1 MKNFYLSAKLFVSL
15 CLAGFTNTAYAQNDA
30 PRVVIPLDQGTTE
43 KATVELLDDPFF
55 YSFNDGKPTHWAT
68 AGTVTQLKA
77 GDRYSSDTGFGVGI
91 ETAANVEGYLKQVI
105 DLNRAGKEVVQGDE
119 LECLVHYSTI
129 ESKRLEGPF
138 RLALRWLDASGNEL
152 VSTEKDFINNPD
164 IYFGRMKAY
173 GDLKFRTVCPA
184 GAVKLEFALLVAPG
198 SLVRMDDFSVLRLA
212 DKDKTPLVAILPQYR
227 TMMGEVGQPTTFPI
241 ALQGMHLSA
250 DQTPNFGGTK
260 SSSVMKLD
268 VEKLPKNGTVKANLT
283 ITPQVAGVYVGS
295 NTYKLRFSGADED
308 NSGSLN
314 LTGYFK
320 RAGTTPTIRLKAD
333 QQVREM
339 KATPGKTDEQQLDF
353 DIKDVITNVNLALKH
368 DANSP
373 FRIDVGQYYYAT
385 SSGKLYHRP
394 VKVTFAPRKAGVYE
408 AELRVSS
415 VLADT
420 LVIKLKGVSEA
431 ATSAD
436 LVENFTENRT
446 MDGRFIGDAWK
457 DYHKFDL
464 GYWKLNGKW
473 NSKSNVTLAAKDT
486 LYYDELIA
494 NGVNTLQLT
503 PASSAVKCT
512 AEYSIDGGGHWKSL
526 TIGDGEGKY
535 VVGTH
540 RPTLVRFVSSES
552 VEVQR
557 VTITPNTIDERE
569 AFDKIEEAMLKDADS
584 KPLAVLNET
593 FSDLR
598 HTRILGLKGWQNL
611 TVRGE
616 RPFYAWKQKNADQS
630 VVENEVAQI
639 SFLKYGVEDRREHE
653 SWLIS
658 PTLSYKNA
666 QSKDLTFSLMYRNQT
681 TNGEE
686 LFGFYIITE
695 KDGKA
700 TPYFLD
706 ISEYVPA
713 GVKLEPDMWF
723 DYRID
728 LSKVE
733 GLTIEDK
740 FHVAFSYYSPV
751 GGNATSL
758 NFMLDDVTFGR
769 TDLPELSVD
778 NDFIQFVFRPGQEM
792 TPQPLNIYSDRTT
805 APVTITLAPSAQKKY
820 FKISSEKLP
829 LEGGALAVGFKS
841 NDSKTH
847 AAALL
852 VQTRGAEPIIVKL
865 LAQPIT
871 AGISNV
877 AGGDEDA
884 LLPVVSGS
892 ELTVNGKYQKYQLFS
907 TDGSLLQQGGYQQ
920 RIDLS
925 GVQPKVFI
933 LKLST
938 DEGVK
943 SFTLKR

>member
-446 MDGRFIGDAWK
+446 MDGRFTGDAWK

>member
-15 CLAGFTNTAYAQNDA
+15 CLAGFTNTAYAQNEA
-30 PRVVIPLDQGTTE
+30 SRVVIPLDQATE
-43 KATVELLDDPFF
+43 KATVELLEDPFF

-138 RLALRWLDASGNEL
+138 RLALRWLDVAGNEL

-184 GAVKLEFALLVAPG
+184 GAVKLEFTLLVAPG

-250 DQTPNFGGTK
+250 EQTPNFGGTM

-268 VEKLPKNGTVKANLT
+268 VEKLPKNGTIKANLT

-308 NSGSLN
+308 KSGSLN

-320 RAGTTPTIRLKAD
+320 RAGTTPMITLKVD

-339 KATPGKTDEQQLDF
+339 KAAPGKTDEQQLDF

-368 DANSP
+368 DTNSP

-446 MDGRFIGDAWK
+446 MDGRFTGDAWK
-457 DYHKFDL
+457 GYHKFDL

-473 NSKSNVTLAAKDT
+473 NSKSNVTLTAKDT

-503 PASSAVKCT
+503 PASSAAKCT

-526 TIGDGEGKY
+526 TVGDGEGKY

-552 VEVQR
+552 VEVQS

-569 AFDKIEEAMLKDADS
+569 TFDKIEEAMLKDADS
-584 KPLAVLNET
+584 EPLAVLNET

-713 GVKLEPDMWF
+713 GVKLESDMWF

-792 TPQPLNIYSDRTT
+792 TPQPLNIYSNRTT
-805 APVTITLAPSAQKKY
+805 APVTITLAPSTQKKY
-820 FKISSEKLP
+820 FKLSSEKLP